1 MEDRAPEEPTTA
13 EREGVVDQQGAA
25 RERTGADDSGAHRES
40 SDSAAERAGVVD
52 QQGSIAED
60 LEGG

>member
-25 RERTGADDSGAHRES
+25 RERAGADDSGDRES